1 MKPTST
7 LFTQAC
13 LVRRFSSR
21 GVGGVVPLF
30 TVHHHTPS
38 TPPRSPPGP
47 PNMCVFIHG
56 LLGSST
62 NFRTIQLA
70 TSKHRPTLS
79 LDLRN
84 HGKSPHTSGPCTLD
98 ELALDVAHALE
109 THRGGLPCDILG
121 HSLGGKVAMRLA
133 QLRPTLLRT
142 LVVVDIAPMQY
153 DMGSEGW
160 KSVQGVVHAA
170 SSLDPSRYQTR
181 GDIDRALAALVPE
194 PGVRSFVA
202 QNLVTKEGG
211 GYAWRLG
218 WGSILASMGNF
229 ASWPVAPP
237 VMEGRE
243 GAPHPFQTHVIRGSK
258 SSYVK
263 DQHLPLFQ
271 AQFPG
276 AQVHTIDA
284 GHWVHAE
291 NPKDFW
297 KVLAGIFEMQA

>member
-1 MKPTST
+1 M
-7 LFTQAC
+7 
-13 LVRRFSSR
+13 
-21 GVGGVVPLF
+21 PLF
-30 TVHHHTPS
+30 TVHHHSPPTPS
-38 TPPRSPPGP
+38 PTPPSPP
-47 PNMCVFIHG
+47 NLCVFIHG

-70 TSKHRPTLS
+70 TAKHRPTLS

-84 HGKSPHTSGPCTLD
+84 HGRSPHTRGPCTLD
-98 ELALDVAHALE
+98 DLALDVAHALE
-109 THRGGLPCDILG
+109 SHRGGLACDILG

-133 QLRPTLLRT
+133 QLRPALLRT

-153 DMGSEGW
+153 DTGSEGW

-218 WGSILASMGNF
+218 WDSILASMGNF
-229 ASWPVAPP
+229 AAWPAPAVVSP
-237 VMEGRE
+237 PSVPLQ
-243 GAPHPFQTHVIRGSK
+243 APACTFNTHVIRGSK

-263 DQHLPLFQ
+263 DQHIPLFH

-276 AQVHTIDA
+276 ALVHTIDA

-297 KVLAGIFEMQA
+297 KVLTGIFELPPQQQQ